1 MSKARGA
8 HNPDDDR
15 EAALWLLSAAAVR
28 DRAEAL
34 FARAARGESANFT
47 YVAERLDATVGVVL
61 DTIADNYPDRKIPFH
76 SRWRHFEVGGVD
88 RWGALSR
95 TINVD
100 AAERARVRFDLA
112 VTSVL
117 LDAGTGSRWSYLSAD
132 GARHARSE
140 GLGLASLAMF
150 AGGLFSNDPRRP
162 LRCDA
167 DALATLEPG
176 RLAAAMQV
184 SADNPLA
191 GIEGRAALLQRLGQA
206 LSRDSAH
213 FGTPG
218 RIGNL
223 YDFVRDAAGGDG
235 LPAGRLLAIV
245 LAAFGPIWPGR
256 HSICGLPLGDC
267 WPHSAFARDDAG
279 RGLVP
284 LHKLSQWLTYSLIEP
299 LEEAGVRVTD
309 LDNLTGLAEYRN
321 GGLML
326 DAGVLA
332 LRNPALARHTL
343 DPTSELVVEWRALTV
358 ALLDRV
364 AAGVRTRLA
373 MDAQSLPLA
382 RVLEG
387 GTWAA
392 GRRLARERRADGGP
406 PLTIASD
413 GTIF

>member
-1 MSKARGA
+1 MSEAQGA
-8 HNPDDDR
+8 HNPDDGR
-15 EAALWLLSAAAVR
+15 EAALWLLSATAVR
-28 DRAEAL
+28 SRAEAL
-34 FARAARGESANFT
+34 FTRLARGESAYFT
-47 YVAERLDATVGVVL
+47 YDPARLDATVGVVL

-95 TINVD
+95 TIDGD

-117 LDAGTGSRWSYLSAD
+117 LDAGAGTHWSYLSAD
-132 GARHARSE
+132 GSRHARSE

-150 AGGLFSNDPRRP
+150 KSGLFSSDPRRP

-167 DALATLEPG
+167 DALASLDPG
-176 RLAAAMQV
+176 RLAAGMQV
-184 SADNPLA
+184 GTDNPLA
-191 GIEGRAALLQRLGQA
+191 GIAGRAALLQRLGQA

-218 RIGNL
+218 RIGHL
-223 YDFVRDAAGGDG
+223 FDFVRDAARGDG
-235 LPAGRLLAIV
+235 LSAGRLLAIV

-256 HSICGLPLGDC
+256 HSLCGLPLGDC
-267 WPHSAFARDDAG
+267 WPHSVFARDDAG

-309 LDNLTGLAEYRN
+309 LDQLTGLAEYRN

-326 DAGVLA
+326 DGGVIA
-332 LRNPALARHTL
+332 LRNPARARQAL
-343 DPTSELVVEWRALTV
+343 DPAGELVVEWRALTV

-364 AAGVRTRLA
+364 ATGVRARLG

-387 GTWAA
+387 GTWSA
-392 GRRLARERRADGGP
+392 GRRLAREHRANGGP
-406 PLTIASD
+406 PLTIVSD